1 MENTNQSGKAN
12 MSRSTINLLI
22 VFYFLFGVGIGWF
35 WKTTHPHGLDEYH
48 KWYYNHSDETWEN
61 TRFLGV
67 IADKFPLDMW
77 VYQEI
82 ITETKP
88 DVLIEAGTFKGGS
101 ALYFA
106 SIFDLLQHGRV
117 LSIDIVAYPHRPQN
131 ERITYLLGSSTSD
144 AIFQKVKDS
153 IRPGE
158 KVMVSLDSDHHK
170 AHVLD
175 ELRLYS
181 SLVTVGNYL
190 VVEDTDINGHPV
202 YPTFGPGPM
211 EAVQEFLKTNSNFE
225 QDRSREKFGVTMY
238 PGGWLK
244 RVR

>member
-1 MENTNQSGKAN
+1 

-88 DVLIEAGTFKGGS
+88 DVLIEAGTFRGEVPS
-101 ALYFA
+101 TL
-106 SIFDLLQHGRV
+106 
-117 LSIDIVAYPHRPQN
+117 PQYL
-131 ERITYLLGSSTSD
+131 TYCNTG
-144 AIFQKVKDS
+144 AC
-153 IRPGE
+153 
-158 KVMVSLDSDHHK
+158 
-170 AHVLD
+170 
-175 ELRLYS
+175 
-181 SLVTVGNYL
+181 
-190 VVEDTDINGHPV
+190 
-202 YPTFGPGPM
+202 
-211 EAVQEFLKTNSNFE
+211 
-225 QDRSREKFGVTMY
+225 
-238 PGGWLK
+238 
-244 RVR
+244 